1 MMSKIFK
8 KEAQITHYDEA
19 AGIPSRA
26 IAYGPGVMI
35 WEAEFK
41 AGMELPIHDHFHEQI
56 TYVKTGKA
64 KVILHD
70 GTECVLEEG
79 DAVYFGPWE
88 KHGLVILEDSILQDS
103 FAPLRVD
110 HIEKNYTPYAVP
122 VYKKED

>member
-1 MMSKIFK
+1 M
-8 KEAQITHYDEA
+8 
-19 AGIPSRA
+19 
-26 IAYGPGVMI
+26 
-35 WEAEFK
+35 
-41 AGMELPIHDHFHEQI
+41 
-56 TYVKTGKA
+56 KTGKA

-110 HIEKNYTPYAVP
+110 HIEQNYTPYAVP